1 MRIQLVLLIFA
12 LASVGP
18 GASAQSSGVPA
29 PRTVQLEA
37 TFPNDLVR
45 VVKIVANG
53 REVAP
58 GVPFPAGDDWFRGFS
73 LVIKNISTKKI
84 VFAAGQLRF
93 PETGDA
99 APEHLAV
106 MARISVGQRPEPA
119 RTSSDEGVRPDDV
132 PSAPILV
139 APGQETTVRVVENFE
154 RVKTMIEGRHPL
166 TGVTKCMVGLN
177 TLYFGDGTEWQ
188 SGLYFRADPNT
199 PGRYV
204 RISAKEFSANEQEQH
219 Q

>member
-1 MRIQLVLLIFA
+1 MRIRLILLSFA
-12 LASVGP
+12 LASVCP
-18 GASAQSSGVPA
+18 GAAAQGSSATNL
-29 PRTVQLEA
+29 RNVQLEP

-45 VVKIVANG
+45 VVKIVADG
-53 REVAP
+53 TGVTP
-58 GVPFPAGDDWFRGFS
+58 GVPFQAGDDWFKGFS
-73 LVIKNISTKKI
+73 LVIKNVSTKKI

-99 APEHLAV
+99 TPEHLAV
-106 MARISVGQRPEPA
+106 MVRISAGQRPEPA
-119 RTSSDEGVRPDDV
+119 RVSGDEGARPDDV
-132 PSAPILV
+132 SSAPILV
-139 APGQETTVRVVENFE
+139 APGQEATVRVVENFE

-166 TGVTKCMVGLN
+166 TSVKKCMVGLN

-204 RISAKEFSANEQEQH
+204 RISAKEFIANEQEQH